1 MSHNPE
7 RALWQE
13 VLLRQVDDALLGA
26 AGVTG
31 VEQRTQVIEEARAF
45 LTTPSKHLEHLCL
58 CAGIDSDGLITRMRS
73 KIADAPDPA
82 TLATNRKA
90 SRSSVTKR
98 TAKPKPKLIKHAD
111 RQLTLKG
118 ETLTMQQWADRTGL
132 TVAQIAARLRD
143 HWTVERALTQPV
155 GKRNRGWGATGVVS
169 DFAGSE
175 GTGGGRSAQDS
186 PKISFSELEAS

>member
-1 MSHNPE
+1 MSYNPE

-31 VEQRTQVIEEARAF
+31 VEQRAQVIEEARAF
-45 LTTPSKHLEHLCL
+45 LTKPSKHLEHLCL
-58 CAGIDSDGLITRMRS
+58 CAGIDADALIAHMRAR
-73 KIADAPDPA
+73 IAHAPDPA
-82 TLATNRKA
+82 TLAANRKA
-90 SRSSVTKR
+90 SRASVTKR
-98 TAKPKPKLIKHAD
+98 TDQPKAKLTRYVD
-111 RQLTLKG
+111 RQLTFKG

-132 TVAQIAARLRD
+132 TVAQIASRLRND
-143 HWTVERALTQPV
+143 WTVERALTQPF